1 MILKIMEIDTRTH
14 KVHSHFGS
22 DEYYRYYVKNGGIL
36 PRGLFGEILREMN
49 LKIADKILDG
59 YSFKMP
65 ARMGV
70 LCVTKSKA
78 FLNYEDGEVKT
89 NRPIDFKST
98 LDLWEKNPEAKAQ
111 KKLVRFLNKH
121 TNDYIYR
128 IYFNRFFATFKNK
141 SVYSLQVNRWMKRE
155 LAKRIFAGFELDAL
169 VEKPVYGDKYK

>member
-1 MILKIMEIDTRTH
+1 MTATDTRNH
-14 KVHSHFGS
+14 KVHSHFGT
-22 DEYYRYYVKNGGIL
+22 DEYYRYYVKNGGKL
-36 PRGLFGEILREMN
+36 PRGLFGEILRDMN
-49 LKIADKILDG
+49 LLIANKILEG

-65 ARMGV
+65 SRMGV
-70 LCVTKSKA
+70 LSVTKTKA

-98 LDLWEKNPEAKAQ
+98 MDLWEKNPDAKAQ

-121 TNDYIYR
+121 TNDYIYK
-128 IYFNRFFATFKNK
+128 IYYNRFFATFRNK
-141 SVYSLQVNRWMKRE
+141 SVYSIQVNRWMKRE